1 MLVYQRVNIYP
12 RVPMYKQPA
21 KAKDDLSCSAAAFE
35 AKVSGKDVPK
45 ATSEAGEHRRHHV

>member
-35 AKVSGKDVPK
+35 AKVPGKDVPK
-45 ATSEAGEHRRHHV
+45 ATSEAGKHRRHHV